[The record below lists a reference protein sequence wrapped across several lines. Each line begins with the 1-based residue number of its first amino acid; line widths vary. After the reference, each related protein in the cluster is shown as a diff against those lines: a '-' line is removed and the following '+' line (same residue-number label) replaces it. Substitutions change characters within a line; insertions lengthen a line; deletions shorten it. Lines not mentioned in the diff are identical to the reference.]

1 MVLFLIFE
9 FLFLWFDVF
18 KKNNNLFFQMLLV
31 LLVSYIFFL
40 RKNFLYFYFLCFM
53 FFMNLYLVRIGN
65 SYFLLDETDLDDIYP
80 LFTDNSETQRQ
91 NSSTQK
97 LASFFKSFF
106 LFQFFNNCRVKFFVC
121 YYFLEVAVHFQY
133 KQSTILLYKNLQQY
147 YFGLQCNKAFYQ
159 EGSSFWSL
167 LASENFITRRARI
180 K

>member
-1 MVLFLIFE
+1 MSFYFCGLTYL
-9 FLFLWFDVF
+9 
-18 KKNNNLFFQMLLV
+18 KKIIIYFFRCFWCYWWV
-31 LLVSYIFFL
+31 IFFL

-91 NSSTQK
+91 NSSRQK
-97 LASFFKSFF
+97 LASFLKSFF

-133 KQSTILLYKNLQQY
+133 KQSTIL
-147 YFGLQCNKAFYQ
+147 F
-159 EGSSFWSL
+159 
-167 LASENFITRRARI
+167 
-180 K
+180 